1 MVLQWGFDY
10 VDDFTKSAFRLAT
23 INAAQ
28 YNISEFNTS
37 AEYAKSPVLINTQR
51 VNARGSGAVVTIGL
65 TSTVAGQPLA
75 IQQLNVYSLVGRIV

>member
-1 MVLQWGFDY
+1 
-10 VDDFTKSAFRLAT
+10 
-23 INAAQ
+23 
-28 YNISEFNTS
+28 
-37 AEYAKSPVLINTQR
+37 LINTQR